1 MAFLAL
7 LAAPSFVLSSYV
19 VVYLFFFTVLLMF
32 GKVSFAICTS
42 PLLFL
47 LYFNDIYRSS
57 QKLNFYLFTDGTTV
71 ICFMLT
77 KTLRVESQHLKL
89 TVNAKKSVI
98 FRP

>member
-19 VVYLFFFTVLLMF
+19 VVVYFFFFFTVLLMF

-47 LYFNDIYRSS
+47 LYFNYF
-57 QKLNFYLFTDGTTV
+57 NF
-71 ICFMLT
+71 IAP
-77 KTLRVESQHLKL
+77 RR
-89 TVNAKKSVI
+89 N
-98 FRP
+98 